1 MKSVGL
7 KILLDNKD
15 GKVWNI
21 SQIVSDVSWKTSR
34 IGKAGSLEF
43 TLIKNAPGQDK
54 NFKCQNGDIV
64 SVQLES
70 FKVFYGYIFS
80 IDGGRDESVKIA
92 CYDQIRYLS
101 ANDSYLLTNMTAS
114 QVVQKIA
121 ADFNLKL
128 GQIEDT
134 SYKISTMSEK
144 DQKLLDIIC
153 KAMDLTL
160 INTGQMYVFYDDFGA
175 LSLRN
180 VSSLLLDVIVGGG
193 SLLTDYS
200 YKVSIDDD
208 TYNKIKL
215 YRDNND
221 TGKRELYVAQDSRNI
236 AKWGVLQLYQ
246 SIDENKNE
254 AQINEMLSM
263 LSQLKNR
270 EKKTLK
276 LESLGDMRVRAG
288 CYLRVQIE
296 EYGINQ
302 PFLVDECTHSF
313 EGEDHTMSLELKII

>member
-1 MKSVGL
+1 MGL

-15 GKVWNI
+15 GSVWDI

-43 TLIKNAPGQDK
+43 TLIKNAPGQNK
-54 NFKCQNGDIV
+54 AFKYNNGDIV
-64 SVQLES
+64 RVQLDN
-70 FKVFYGYIFS
+70 FNVFYGYIFS
-80 IDGGRDESVKIA
+80 IDGGRDEAVKIT
-92 CYDQIRYLS
+92 CYDQIRYLMAS
-101 ANDSYLLTNMTAS
+101 DSYYGFVNVTAS
-114 QVVQKIA
+114 EVVRKIA

-134 SYKISTMSEK
+134 GYKIPTLSA
-144 DQKLLDIIC
+144 DNQKLLDIIC
-153 KAMDLTL
+153 KALDLTL
-160 INTGQMYVFYDDFGA
+160 VNSGRNYFLFDNFGA
-175 LSLRN
+175 LSVRN
-180 VSSLLLDVIVGGG
+180 VESMLLDVFIGNG
-193 SLLTDYS
+193 SLMTDYS

-215 YRDNND
+215 YRDNNN
-221 TGKRELYVAQDSRNI
+221 TGKRDTYVAQDSNNM

-246 SIDENKNE
+246 SVDENMNE
-254 AQINEMLSM
+254 AQINEMLNM

-276 LESLGDMRVRAG
+276 VESIGYIQVRAG
-288 CYLRVQIE
+288 SYLRVQIE

-302 PFLVDECTHSF
+302 PFLVDECTHKF
-313 EGEDHTMSLELKII
+313 EGEDHTMSLELKVI